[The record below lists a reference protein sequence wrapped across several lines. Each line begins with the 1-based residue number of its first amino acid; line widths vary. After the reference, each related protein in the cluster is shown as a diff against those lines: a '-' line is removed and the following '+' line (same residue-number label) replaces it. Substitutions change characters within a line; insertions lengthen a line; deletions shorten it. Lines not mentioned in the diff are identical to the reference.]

1 MTSTSSAR
9 TLFSGLR
16 SSNAGLGRLLA
27 LDEFFVAPS
36 SGAIPLP
43 PPRAPLESLVYYLED
58 DDASCGGDGAWPVE
72 EDGEDPHGQAEVQ
85 VRHGVQLYLESAL
98 AMDAVAASPS
108 GRPPAGPGLGGMVA
122 ISHVREAGHV
132 PELHLDELGCRA
144 STGSGGDGGGLASS
158 SDPTRAAGDDVED
171 RPEGA
176 GGGAIV
182 RVVAGDCCGVAAPPP
197 LTDFVLLD
205 VRMRPG
211 SVVHLPV
218 PASYAALVYILE
230 GVGMFGGGD
239 GSSGGDNGLNLGL
252 PKKQSLPVASYQN
265 EGHALELLPFD
276 ADGMTHLRVQCHPWS
291 GLRLILIAASGGF
304 YSPSNTQLAMYSTKL
319 DDFCQAL
326 YASGRCEQSDNFCLA
341 KAYL

>member
-1 MTSTSSAR
+1 MGPGGGAHPG
-9 TLFSGLR
+9 F
-16 SSNAGLGRLLA
+16 GRLLA

-58 DDASCGGDGAWPVE
+58 DDASCGGGGGAWPAE
-72 EDGEDPHGQAEVQ
+72 EDDDNNPHWQAEVQ

-98 AMDAVAASPS
+98 AMDAVVAASAS
-108 GRPPAGPGLGGMVA
+108 GRPPTGPALGGMVA

-132 PELHLDELGCRA
+132 PELHLDELGCRT

-158 SDPTRAAGDDVED
+158 SDPTRAAGHDVQN

-176 GGGAIV
+176 GGGAMV

-197 LTDFVLLD
+197 LTEFVLLD

-230 GVGMFGGGD
+230 GVGMFGGGN
-239 GSSGGDNGLNLGL
+239 GSSGGDNGLSLGL
-252 PKKQSLPVASYQN
+252 PTKQSLPVASYQN
-265 EGHALELLPFD
+265 EGHALELLPHD
-276 ADGMTHLRVQCHPWS
+276 ADGMTHVRVQCHPWS
-291 GLRLILIAASGGF
+291 GLRLILIAALGDQFTES
-304 YSPSNTQLAMYSTKL
+304 A
-319 DDFCQAL
+319 A
-326 YASGRCEQSDNFCLA
+326 
-341 KAYL
+341 AYDRK

>member
-1 MTSTSSAR
+1 MTSTSSAC
-9 TLFSGLR
+9 TLLSGLR

-27 LDEFFVAPS
+27 LDEFFVAPC

-58 DDASCGGDGAWPVE
+58 DDASCGGDGAWPAE
-72 EDGEDPHGQAEVQ
+72 EDNENPHGQAEVQ
-85 VRHGVQLYLESAL
+85 VRHGVQLYLESEL
-98 AMDAVAASPS
+98 AMDAMVAASAS
-108 GRPPAGPGLGGMVA
+108 GRPLTGPALGGVVA

-132 PELHLDELGCRA
+132 PELQLDELGCRA
-144 STGSGGDGGGLASS
+144 STGSGGDGGGGLASW
-158 SDPTRAAGDDVED
+158 SDPTLAAGNGVED

-176 GGGAIV
+176 GGGAMV
-182 RVVAGDCCGVAAPPP
+182 RVVAGNCCGVAAPPP

-239 GSSGGDNGLNLGL
+239 SSSGGDNGLSSGL
-252 PKKQSLPVASYQN
+252 PTKQSLAVASYQN
-265 EGHALELLPFD
+265 EGHALELLPF
-276 ADGMTHLRVQCHPWS
+276 AANGMTHLRVQCHPWS
-291 GLRLILIAASGGF
+291 ALQLILIAASEG
-304 YSPSNTQLAMYSTKL
+304 
-319 DDFCQAL
+319 
-326 YASGRCEQSDNFCLA
+326 QSKEVA
-341 KAYL
+341 AAYNYRF